1 MKFDDWL
8 FLAAFLGF
16 LGCNVGSSR
25 GFCWGDSGRPAA
37 RVARGGRLVSLT
49 GDEPFALTDEE
60 PFSLTGENIFQH

>member
-8 FLAAFLGF
+8 FWQRSWDSSVATWGF
-16 LGCNVGSSR
+16 SR

-37 RVARGGRLVSLT
+37 SVARGRRPVSLT